1 MSLGMLISVGGNT
14 LKSTHQRK
22 SKNVHPHL
30 ETLVDG
36 SVR

>member
-1 MSLGMLISVGGNT
+1 MSLGMLISVGDDT
-14 LKSTHQRK
+14 LKTTHQRK
-22 SKNVHPHL
+22 SKNVQPHL